1 MALLVF
7 LTFLTLFTNSYIP
20 IWMVDNER
28 GHMNEVMDQ
37 FGNLKGKV
45 DMMSIG
51 SEITGTSDLNM
62 YQSIA
67 LGAPGIPVFASPTAG
82 LLTYS
87 PYGAKNS
94 TMGLDFTYYVGG
106 KEIKM
111 NDTGGGK
118 LQLYMPDRYY
128 VQQWVGYENGA
139 ILIGQQDGQ
148 AMKAYPSLSITKT
161 GGQIQLSWT
170 QVDLTGSNASIAGT
184 GNAGVN
190 LDLIYYNSQTY
201 NTTKSVASS
210 SYSWVNFTFTTQF
223 GNAWWSYLTNITKS
237 SGLVINTDYTLTWS
251 PLPMKLQNQ
260 PNSNPVKITLTV
272 KSVSSIVYGKATM
285 QMSVQVS

>member
-7 LTFLTLFTNSYIP
+7 LTFLALFTNSYIP

-37 FGNLKGKV
+37 FGSLKGKV
-45 DMMSIG
+45 DMMSVS
-51 SEITGTSDLNM
+51 SEITGQSNLNM

-94 TMGLDFTYYVGG
+94 TMQVDFKYYIAG

-111 NDTGGGK
+111 NDVGGGK
-118 LQLYMPDRYY
+118 MQLYMPNRYY

-139 ILIGQQDGQ
+139 LLVGQQDGQ
-148 AMKAYPSLSITKT
+148 AMKAYPSLSIVKT
-161 GGQIQLSWT
+161 EGGAIQLAWT
-170 QVDLTGSNASIAGT
+170 QIDLTGANATIAGT

-201 NTTKSVASS
+201 NTTKVN
-210 SYSWVNFTFTTQF
+210 SYGWVNFTFTTQF
-223 GNAWWSYLTNITKS
+223 GSAWWSYLTNITKG
-237 SGLVINTDYTLTWS
+237 SGLSPTDYALAWT

-260 PNSNPVKITLTV
+260 PNSNPIQIKLTV
-272 KSVSSIVYGKATM
+272 KNVSFMVYSKATM
-285 QMSVQVS
+285 QMSIQVS

>member
-28 GHMNEVMDQ
+28 GHMNTVMDQ

-45 DMMSIG
+45 DMMSVS
-51 SEITGTSDLNM
+51 SEITGNSNLNM

-94 TMGLDFTYYVGG
+94 TMRVDFNYYNLG
-106 KEIKM
+106 KESKM

-118 LQLYMPDRYY
+118 IQLYMPNRYY

-148 AMKAYPSLSITKT
+148 AMKAYPSLEIDKT
-161 GGQIQLSWT
+161 EGGSIQLAWT
-170 QVDLTGSNASIAGT
+170 QVDLTGANASLAGT

-190 LDLIYYNSQTY
+190 MDLIYYNSQTY
-201 NTTKSVASS
+201 NTTKGADG
-210 SYSWVNFTFTTQF
+210 YGWVNFTFTTQF
-223 GNAWWSYLTNITKS
+223 GTAWWSYLTNVTKS
-237 SGLVINTDYTLTWS
+237 LLSSDYTLTWT
-251 PLPMKLQNQ
+251 PLPIKLQNQ
-260 PNSNPVKITLTV
+260 PNSNPVIIKLTV
-272 KSVSSIVYGKATM
+272 KHVSSIEYGKATM
-285 QMSVQVS
+285 QMSIQVS